1 MNLSAICKTKTLPGE
16 WPAPP
21 TRARIALDDIAT
33 GAAKSW
39 MWTTMAIQDIRLR
52 YRGSV
57 LGPFWLTISTVVMVG
72 SMGVIYSALFHMEM
86 KTYLP
91 YLTIGLI
98 TWGFISGAVS
108 EGCQTFLGAEG
119 IIQTVPMPFSVHAY
133 RAVFR
138 NLIVLAHNFV
148 LIPIGLLIFQVTID
162 WRVLEIIPALLLYA
176 VNGLWLSIL
185 FGMLSARFRDVPP
198 IVANFMQVLFFITPI
213 IYPIAS
219 LGKWKV
225 IADLNP
231 AFAAIDVV
239 RAPLIGVATNSYSW
253 PILIATT
260 IVGCTGTFMI
270 FAHFR
275 SRIAY
280 WT

>member
-1 MNLSAICKTKTLPGE
+1 MNVSAISKTKNLPGE

-21 TRARIALDDIAT
+21 TRARIALDDLAV
-33 GAAKSW
+33 GLAKYW
-39 MWTTMAIQDIRLR
+39 MWTAMAVQDIRLR

-57 LGPFWLTISTVVMVG
+57 LGPFWLTLSTIVMVS
-72 SMGVIYSALFHMEM
+72 SMGVIYSTLFHMEM
-86 KTYLP
+86 KSYLP

-108 EGCQTFLGAEG
+108 EGCQAFLGAEG

-133 RAVFR
+133 RTVFR
-138 NLIVLAHNFV
+138 NLIVLAHNV
-148 LIPIGLLIFQVTID
+148 VIIPVGLLLFQIPVD

-176 VNGLWLSIL
+176 VNGVWLSFF

-198 IVANFMQVLFFITPI
+198 IAANFTQVLFFLTPI
-213 IYPIAS
+213 IYPVVS
-219 LGKWKV
+219 LGKWKLF
-225 IADLNP
+225 ADLNP

-239 RAPLIGVATNSYSW
+239 RAPLMGVATNSYSW
-253 PILIATT
+253 PMLIATT
-260 IVGCTGTFMI
+260 VVGCIGTFI
-270 FAHFR
+270 LFSHFR